1 MHQQSLFKGILIA
14 MSIYEDILAEL
25 FRVLKPLV
33 TDAAVTLDE
42 DSELVAELG
51 LDSLKI
57 MNLVLALEE
66 HFDISIPLNILP
78 NVRTVKDLALRI
90 QELTK

>member
-1 MHQQSLFKGILIA
+1 MHQQSLVKGILIA
-14 MSIYEDILAEL
+14 MSSYEDILTEL
-25 FRVLKPLV
+25 YRVLKPLV
-33 TDAAVTLDE
+33 TDSAATLGE

-90 QELTK
+90 QELIE

>member
-1 MHQQSLFKGILIA
+1 MHQPSLLTGILVA
-14 MSIYEDILAEL
+14 MFSYEDILTEL
-25 FRVLKPLV
+25 YKVLKPLV
-33 TDAAVTLDE
+33 TDPGAILSE

-57 MNLVLALEE
+57 MNLMLTLEE
-66 HFDISIPLNILP
+66 HFDISIPLNVLP

-90 QELTK
+90 QELVE

>member
-1 MHQQSLFKGILIA
+1 
-14 MSIYEDILAEL
+14 MSSYEDILTEL
-25 FRVLKPLV
+25 YRVLKPLV
-33 TDAAVTLDE
+33 TDSAATLGE

-90 QELTK
+90 QELIE

>member
-1 MHQQSLFKGILIA
+1 MHQPFLLTGILVVMA
-14 MSIYEDILAEL
+14 SYEDILMEL
-25 FRVLKPLV
+25 YRVLKPLV
-33 TDAAVTLDE
+33 TDSTVTLSE

-57 MNLVLALEE
+57 MNLVLTLEE
-66 HFDISIPLNILP
+66 HFDISIPLNVLP

-90 QELTK
+90 EELIE

>member
-14 MSIYEDILAEL
+14 MSSYEDILAEL

>member
-1 MHQQSLFKGILIA
+1 MHQQSLLKGILIA
-14 MSIYEDILAEL
+14 MSSYEDILTEL
-25 FRVLKPLV
+25 YRVLKPLV
-33 TDAAVTLDE
+33 TDSAATLGE

-90 QELTK
+90 QELIE